1 MSYSIKVSGTEDVQR
16 RLARYGEALER
27 KLRTEVGSAAMAV
40 TAQAKFNSPVDTGR
54 LRGSIAWEFTAR
66 TMAQVGTNVEYANF
80 QELGFKGTVNV
91 GAHSRTITK
100 AFGRV
105 LASAVTF
112 DVSPHTRTVEYKG
125 KRYVGRAVDL
135 IRPRFEAN
143 IQRILDTHPL

>member
-1 MSYSIKVSGTEDVQR
+1 MSYSIKVSGIEDVQR
-16 RLARYGEALER
+16 RLARYGETLER

-66 TMAQVGTNVEYANF
+66 TMAQVGTNVVYANF
-80 QELGFKGTVNV
+80 QEFGDK
-91 GAHSRTITK
+91 IQMDTK
-100 AFGRV
+100 TLNWDTAQVDLNDVRRGR
-105 LASAVTF
+105 LRR
-112 DVSPHTRTVEYKG
+112 PPQYM
-125 KRYVGRAVDL
+125 VGRAVNV